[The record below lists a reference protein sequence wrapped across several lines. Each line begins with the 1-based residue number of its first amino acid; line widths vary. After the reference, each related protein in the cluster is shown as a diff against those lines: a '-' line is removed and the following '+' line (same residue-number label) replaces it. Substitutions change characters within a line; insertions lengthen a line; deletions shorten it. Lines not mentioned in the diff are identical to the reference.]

1 MVVHEGMYGS
11 FSLPLANW
19 NLAGMGLI
27 DQKIAHRDLVK
38 KNKLKL
44 AELQYNNFY
53 KSITG
58 LSQQKKSYIK
68 YA

>member
-11 FSLPLANW
+11 FSVPLANW

-27 DQKIAHRDLVK
+27 NKNTAYQNLVD

-44 AELQYNNFY
+44 AEEHYNNFY
-53 KSITG
+53 KSVASIP
-58 LSQQKKSYIK
+58 QAKSYIK
-68 YA
+68 YAR